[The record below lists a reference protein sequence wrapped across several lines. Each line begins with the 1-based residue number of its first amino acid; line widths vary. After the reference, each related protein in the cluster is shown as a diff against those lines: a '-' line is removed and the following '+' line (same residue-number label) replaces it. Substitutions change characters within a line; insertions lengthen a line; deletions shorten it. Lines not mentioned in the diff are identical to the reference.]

1 MIDNKN
7 NNQLSFRISSGL
19 KNIIGR
25 DLISDKFIA
34 IFELVKNSY
43 DAGAHKVVISFEN
56 LNCADAAISIFDDGI
71 GMNYD
76 DIVNKWL
83 FVAYSEKKRRNQTD
97 DFREKIKRN
106 VAGAKGVGRFSCDRL
121 GAYLTITTRSK
132 TDVNDHC
139 VEINWDDFEYDD
151 TQDFINIPVQYYQ
164 SSKNSLFSTTGT
176 ELKITNLREGWDRS
190 LLLKLKK
197 SLMKLISPEAESN
210 DDPFSIEFYVPDM
223 LDEDQKIIKSP
234 NKKIGWERDVV
245 NGRIVND
252 VFEKLNIKTTSIS
265 VEVSAD
271 GSTITTELLDRGEF
285 IFKFTEKNRDFRLLN
300 NIHATLFYMNK
311 GAKLS
316 FTRLMGGVQPVNY
329 GSVFIYKNGFR
340 INPYG
345 EPGEDFFN
353 INQRKAQGYNRNLGT
368 REIMGRITIT
378 GDNDSFIET
387 SSRANGF
394 IVTPAVTML
403 STFFLEKVLKVL
415 ERYVVNIISWGEPLK
430 NDPNNR
436 VIMPLEMP
444 ERIIGE
450 FADISKRSDILS
462 ITYNPELLKSKSNE
476 DDDHSLV
483 ASIDK
488 LEKVAQKS
496 QNEAIISLANSV
508 KRRTTEILAQNL
520 NLEKKA
526 TQQADELRKVTTE
539 KNIRQKQV
547 FFLQGQVNNTSQNL
561 INGMHSI
568 YTNTETT
575 RVYIDNIK
583 SIIDGVDF
591 YQKNTLIEYLSEVEK
606 ANKKA
611 NKISEMAINGNQ
623 NLKQTNPESLY
634 DFIAQYIKTNM
645 VMSGLN
651 YDLEDSDVPYE
662 CVFNPISIG
671 IILDNIASNSIK
683 ARASNLIITL
693 REDSDFVYIRFRDN
707 GIGLN
712 PNIDVNALFE
722 YGVSVNSMQK
732 GFGIGL
738 NQIKE
743 LSEEMGGDTK
753 INESYDEGFEIEVS
767 IRK

>member
-1 MIDNKN
+1 MMNKDQHK
-7 NNQLSFRISSGL
+7 QLSFRVSSGL

-43 DAGAHKVVISFEN
+43 DAGAHKVIISFNN
-56 LNCADAAISIFDDGI
+56 LNTNKPSISISDDGI
-71 GMNYD
+71 GMNYS
-76 DIVNKWL
+76 DIINKWL
-83 FVAYSEKKRRNQTD
+83 FVAYSEKKKRNQND

-121 GAYLTITTRSK
+121 GAYLTITTRSQS
-132 TDVNDHC
+132 DANDHC
-139 VEINWDDFEYDD
+139 VEINWDNFEYDD
-151 TQDFINIPVQYYQ
+151 TQEFINIPVQYYQ
-164 SSKNSLFSTTGT
+164 KNTTSLFLTTGT
-176 ELKITNLREGWDRS
+176 ELKITNLREEWDRS
-190 LLLKLKK
+190 LILKLKK
-197 SLMKLISPEAESN
+197 SLMKLISPEAEDN
-210 DDPFSIEFYVPDM
+210 DDPFSIEFDVPEM
-223 LDEDQKIIKSP
+223 IEEDQKIINSA
-234 NKKIGWERDVV
+234 NKKDGWERNIV
-245 NGRIVND
+245 NGPVVND

-265 VEVSAD
+265 VNVSAD
-271 GSTITTELLDRGEF
+271 GSTITTELHDRGEF
-285 IFKFTEKNRDFRLLN
+285 IFKFTEKNREYRLLH
-300 NIHATLFYMNK
+300 NIHSILFYMNK

-368 REIMGRITIT
+368 REIMGRITIV
-378 GDNDSFIET
+378 GDNDDFIET

-394 IVTPAVTML
+394 IVTSAVNML
-403 STFFLEKVLKVL
+403 SGFFLEKVLKVL

-430 NDPNNR
+430 NDPDNH

-444 ERIIGE
+444 ERIISE
-450 FADISKRSDILS
+450 FADISKRSDIIS
-462 ITYNPELLKSKSNE
+462 IDYNPKLLNGNSNSNN
-476 DDDHSLV
+476 DSSLV
-483 ASIDK
+483 ASIDR
-488 LEKVAQKS
+488 LEKVAQRT
-496 QNEAIISLANSV
+496 QNDAIISLAKSV
-508 KRRTTEILAQNL
+508 KKRTEEVLDQNL
-520 NLEKKA
+520 DLEKKA
-526 TQQADELRKVTTE
+526 AQQAEELRRTTVE
-539 KNIRQKQV
+539 KNARKKQV

-583 SIIDGVDF
+583 EILDGINF
-591 YQKNTLIEYLSEVEK
+591 PQKEILIEYLSEVEK

-623 NLKQTNPESLY
+623 SLKQTAPESLY
-634 DFIAQYIKTNM
+634 EFIAQYIKTSM
-645 VMSGLN
+645 VIPGLS
-651 YDLEDSDVPYE
+651 YKLQDSDKPFE

-683 ARASNLIITL
+683 ARANNLTIAL
-693 REDSDFVYIRFRDN
+693 REDTSFVYISFRDN

-712 PNIDVNALFE
+712 PNIDVNSLFE
-722 YGVSVNSMQK
+722 YGISLNSMQK

-743 LSEEMGGDTK
+743 LAEEMGGDAK
-753 INESYDEGFEIEVS
+753 INEAYEEGFEIEVS